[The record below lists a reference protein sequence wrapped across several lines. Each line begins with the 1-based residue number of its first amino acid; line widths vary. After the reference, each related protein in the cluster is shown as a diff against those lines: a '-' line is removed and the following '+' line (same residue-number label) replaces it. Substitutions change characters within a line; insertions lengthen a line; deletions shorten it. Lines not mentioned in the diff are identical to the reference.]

1 MASKKAA
8 RRRTPASAPCPKCG
22 RFFSRNDSLNRHL
35 KTHTSHIDQR
45 PFHRILSNEKFR
57 ACKNCRRL
65 KTRCTGSLP
74 CSRCEQSGVNCHYGQ
89 KPDDQQPASA
99 TSPSVTPQP
108 SEPRR
113 TLSNTHAQAGP
124 SRRATLDVEEPVVD
138 PVLTAPENISL
149 DAVKS
154 PEGTVDAMPG
164 PSPEST
170 TAMLRLSLDADADA
184 RALLFND
191 DKEFPIIQSTYVSP
205 TMYILDPYSYKLPS
219 LADSRE
225 APTPSSQPLA
235 HCRYAVL
242 QYLSPFMDRE
252 FSSNLACDLLD
263 TYFSSA
269 FSSRMHPTCY
279 HIHNF
284 ILRKCDVL
292 DPVHPRKTHPALLGS
307 MLFVAALSDK
317 ALGLFSG
324 PEERDRVCKYLSLLT
339 YRLLNPSRY
348 EPLLNQE
355 DLGLPPAFPS
365 DIGWTNDDLLRA
377 FDPQQLTDGLPVA
390 WGTDY
395 IIALIHV
402 SSVISGSEKKA
413 ASIRWWSVAFN
424 LARDLKLNQEVES
437 FIMPQDH
444 GDAHPNVNC
453 KCSLGQDASEDLIG
467 EVHREERRRTWYMLY
482 LMDRHLALCY
492 NHSLTLLE
500 AECKDLLLPLDDVT
514 WQSGIQPHS
523 HGTRAD
529 GPRCMLLPAGTGRL
543 HGPPRTCSGPGLF
556 EFFLPL
562 MTITGHLLD
571 YNRAKSNPVLASAGS
586 TMWISQERRILQEL
600 DQYQE
605 SLERL
610 TITPAREAASEKGS
624 PWTTSPAALT
634 DDVEANHIINTFSA
648 YATHIC
654 FVLKILVGSKWD
666 PVSLF
671 NDDDFFTS
679 SESFKSSMSHTMM
692 AAQCVTQIIEHDPD
706 VSFMPYFF
714 GIQLLHGSLL
724 LLLVA
729 YRLQAD
735 SGTAILA
742 ACEAVIRAT
751 EACFVTLPTDYQRQ
765 FRNVMRSAIALAK
778 GRRNNPSDTEKQLTF
793 VLARYRWSRNGAG
806 LAR

>member
-1 MASKKAA
+1 M
-8 RRRTPASAPCPKCG
+8 KCY
-22 RFFSRNDSLNRHL
+22 
-35 KTHTSHIDQR
+35 
-45 PFHRILSNEKFR
+45 
-57 ACKNCRRL
+57 
-65 KTRCTGSLP
+65 
-74 CSRCEQSGVNCHYGQ
+74 YGQ
-89 KPDDQQPASA
+89 KADEEQPPVSA
-99 TSPSVTPQP
+99 TSSSATPQP
-108 SEPRR
+108 SEDVHEEKESFLEGPEAIVPSSPAKPRK
-113 TLSNTHAQAGP
+113 P
-124 SRRATLDVEEPVVD
+124 SLQS
-138 PVLTAPENISL
+138 I
-149 DAVKS
+149 KS
-154 PEGTVDAMPG
+154 PQDTLTTMPIS
-164 PSPEST
+164 SPEST
-170 TAMLRLSLDADADA
+170 TAMLRLSLAAEADS
-184 RALLFND
+184 RSLLLND
-191 DKEFPIIQSTYVSP
+191 GKEFPIIQSTYVSP
-205 TMYILDPYSYKLPS
+205 TMHILDPYSYKLPS

-225 APTPSSQPLA
+225 APTPSSQALA
-235 HCRYAVL
+235 HCRYPVL
-242 QYLSPFMDRE
+242 QYLSPFLDRE

-263 TYFSSA
+263 TYFSSS
-269 FSSRMHPTCY
+269 FSSRMHPTCH

-292 DPVHPRKTHPALLGS
+292 DPLHPRKTHPALLGS

-324 PEERDRVCKYLSLLT
+324 PQERDRVCKYLSLLT

-348 EPLLNQE
+348 EPLLSQE
-355 DLGLPPAFPS
+355 DLGLPPAFPPDS
-365 DIGWTNDDLLRA
+365 GWTNEDLQRA
-377 FDPQQLTDGLPVA
+377 FDPQQLSDGFPVA

-413 ASIRWWSVAFN
+413 ASIRWWSVAFS

-437 FIMPQDH
+437 YVVQQDH
-444 GDAHPNVNC
+444 GSTHPNVNC
-453 KCSLGQDASEDLIG
+453 KCSLGQDISEDCIG
-467 EVHREERRRTWYMLY
+467 EVHREERRRTWYMLF

-514 WQSGIQPHS
+514 WQSGAQPHS

-529 GPRCMLLPAGTGRL
+529 GPRCMLMPAGTGRR
-543 HGPPRTCSGPGLF
+543 HGPPRLCSGPGIF

-586 TMWISQERRILQEL
+586 AMWGSQERRILDEL

-605 SLERL
+605 SLDQLTSRPVLDNTSERESL
-610 TITPAREAASEKGS
+610 WE
-624 PWTTSPAALT
+624 TSPAPPT
-634 DDVEANHIINTFSA
+634 DDSEANYITNTFSA

-692 AAQCVTQIIEHDPD
+692 AAQCVTRIIEHDPD
-706 VSFMPYFF
+706 ISFMPYFF

-778 GRRNNPSDTEKQLTF
+778 GRMNNPIDTEKQLTF

>member
-1 MASKKAA
+1 M
-8 RRRTPASAPCPKCG
+8 KCSYG
-22 RFFSRNDSLNRHL
+22 
-35 KTHTSHIDQR
+35 QR
-45 PFHRILSNEKFR
+45 PD
-57 ACKNCRRL
+57 
-65 KTRCTGSLP
+65 
-74 CSRCEQSGVNCHYGQ
+74 GQ
-89 KPDDQQPASA
+89 PPVSA
-99 TSPSVTPQP
+99 TSSSATPQP
-108 SEPRR
+108 SDLPRQLSEVREEEESSCEGPETIVPSSPVEPRK
-113 TLSNTHAQAGP
+113 LSLQSTN
-124 SRRATLDVEEPVVD
+124 
-138 PVLTAPENISL
+138 
-149 DAVKS
+149 S
-154 PEGTVDAMPG
+154 PEDTLTTMPVS
-164 PSPEST
+164 SPEST
-170 TAMLRLSLDADADA
+170 TAMLRLSLAAEADS
-184 RALLFND
+184 RSLLLND
-191 DKEFPIIQSTYVSP
+191 GKEFPIIQSTYVSP
-205 TMYILDPYSYKLPS
+205 TMHILDPYSYKLPS

-225 APTPSSQPLA
+225 APTPSSQALT
-235 HCRYAVL
+235 HCRYPVL
-242 QYLSPFMDRE
+242 QYLSPFTDRE

-263 TYFSSA
+263 TYFSSS
-269 FSSRMHPTCY
+269 FSSRMHPTCH

-292 DPVHPRKTHPALLGS
+292 DPLHPRKTHPALLGS

-324 PEERDRVCKYLSLLT
+324 PQERDRVCKYLSLLT

-348 EPLLNQE
+348 EPLLSRE
-355 DLGLPPAFPS
+355 DLGLPPAFAPDS
-365 DIGWTNDDLLRA
+365 GWTNEDLQRA
-377 FDPQQLTDGLPVA
+377 FDPQQLSDGFPVA

-413 ASIRWWSVAFN
+413 ASIRWWSVAFS

-437 FIMPQDH
+437 YVVQQDN
-444 GDAHPNVNC
+444 GSTHPNVNC
-453 KCSLGQDASEDLIG
+453 KCSLGQDISEDSIG
-467 EVHREERRRTWYMLY
+467 EVHREERRRTWYMLF

-514 WQSGIQPHS
+514 WQSGAQPHS

-529 GPRCMLLPAGTGRL
+529 GPRCMLMPAGTGRH
-543 HGPPRTCSGPGLF
+543 HGPPRLCSGPGIF

-586 TMWISQERRILQEL
+586 AMWGSQERRILDEL

-605 SLERL
+605 SLDQFTSRPVL
-610 TITPAREAASEKGS
+610 DNTSEQES
-624 PWTTSPAALT
+624 LWETSPAPAA
-634 DDVEANHIINTFSA
+634 DDSEANYITNTFSA

-692 AAQCVTQIIEHDPD
+692 AAQCVTRIIEHDPD
-706 VSFMPYFF
+706 ISFMPYFF

-778 GRRNNPSDTEKQLTF
+778 GRMNNPIDTEKQLTF